1 MHLENPGIIQRGV
14 EEFENEIEFFLAK
27 LYEINHDDE
36 TLSCKINTFKRM
48 KLSRDC
54 DSKRVNLERTR
65 RLITHLCNRGQ
76 YQFLY
81 DTFKKNYF
89 DLWTSNIQTIQ
100 QHELV
105 ITIQN
110 RIQKDNTG
118 LELSEF
124 IYNTLFSLEDFR
136 MSIQNGIISDYLNV
150 FTRFWCHHKRST
162 QIICNVY
169 LTFDCMYKRY
179 RATISASNKENEYLG
194 FIQNANSFL
203 KSIILSIHPAT
214 SHSYMIGSVPISL
227 VGLLLSVFIS
237 INEIRDFSYSSQ
249 ISVTERLKEAVG
261 GKYEKPFFMLKKI
274 FEMFVELQIINQDL
288 KKLYL
293 EILRRYYLKIFE
305 EKKSLG
311 FKDFVNFVREA
322 LELERSLLVTY
333 NNRDLLYTSNFGSS
347 SSKLDTSLLSLINQ
361 DQKIPLNAFRDTSPT
376 DISSFDQF
384 NEDYETSWDLFV
396 FNVELNILDV
406 LISDDIIHHYS
417 KSNQGLSCLT
427 LLVSNEEFE
436 ILTFL
441 FNVFKRKNKEQL
453 FRKELEKC
461 IIEQGL
467 DLVKQL
473 PKYRFLDPS
482 EMKDHRKTNSIFET
496 YLQNIK
502 GLLEFYL
509 KIERIWKRSFI
520 EDEKIRNL
528 CINEAWV
535 QILNC
540 DDTLAKEIMRGFSIL
555 IHHIL
560 VRSYNFHKGEN
571 VDLRSGGTQ
580 KRLSRANLDIICW
593 NVNNS
598 SSGNS
603 LEGTS
608 NSSDIKTREYFE
620 SIIYLFKCSNYK
632 DYFQNYYHQLLSQRI
647 VYYFTNNRIGFG
659 SNQGEI
665 LKYYLGWSLS
675 SALGSNIEM
684 LINKVDI
691 YEIYLMKLLYT
702 ECGYTFI
709 SKSNFVIKDW
719 FASQSIFKFYLLE
732 SIGHQM
738 APSVKIVEDANSESS
753 CLRKDENL
761 KIEFG
766 NFSHRKKRITKN
778 LSTTICEEIHFWL
791 KSEDLKMKYESSS
804 LDNVGL
810 AENDEV
816 GDFIISSGVPSEIQ
830 KSQENEE
837 LEKEIVL
844 KNIKYEVPFSLIVLS
859 STNWPLRN
867 YKNGEDGAKNTGIIN
882 EESCLPLNFLECE
895 LFSKYNGNIDIQ
907 HIHNEMQLYQQF
919 YTKIYSRTLTWSYFL
934 GTCIMDYCMHALGR
948 QRLRM
953 ILTLQQ
959 GILLLC
965 FNEEKIFVELRREQY
980 LALKDNIG
988 RLFDPIR
995 LLVAR
1000 VGLEGEMV
1008 EVAEEKELELPPLLI
1023 LHEENKD
1030 NVKIEYNINFDTI
1043 IKNYVGSGEFDQS
1056 KEYLMNYASGLNT
1069 IDFSSDFCLDYIY
1082 KEKDYLDENMSRNEK
1097 GCNGREEQYSFD
1109 YDSLKSNNYISLF
1122 KNNKYRIE
1130 AIIMKFLKHKQKSSL
1145 LNLIQVV
1152 MKEFSLNK
1160 DDNVDS
1166 IHQNNKIINGEIL
1179 KILNSLIQRDL
1190 IEIDSE
1196 NEHFYN
1202 YIP

>member
-1 MHLENPGIIQRGV
+1 
-14 EEFENEIEFFLAK
+14 
-27 LYEINHDDE
+27 
-36 TLSCKINTFKRM
+36 
-48 KLSRDC
+48 
-54 DSKRVNLERTR
+54 
-65 RLITHLCNRGQ
+65 
-76 YQFLY
+76 
-81 DTFKKNYF
+81 
-89 DLWTSNIQTIQ
+89 
-100 QHELV
+100 
-105 ITIQN
+105 
-110 RIQKDNTG
+110 
-118 LELSEF
+118 
-124 IYNTLFSLEDFR
+124 
-136 MSIQNGIISDYLNV
+136 
-150 FTRFWCHHKRST
+150 
-162 QIICNVY
+162 
-169 LTFDCMYKRY
+169 
-179 RATISASNKENEYLG
+179 
-194 FIQNANSFL
+194 
-203 KSIILSIHPAT
+203 
-214 SHSYMIGSVPISL
+214 
-227 VGLLLSVFIS
+227 
-237 INEIRDFSYSSQ
+237 
-249 ISVTERLKEAVG
+249 
-261 GKYEKPFFMLKKI
+261 
-274 FEMFVELQIINQDL
+274 
-288 KKLYL
+288 
-293 EILRRYYLKIFE
+293 
-305 EKKSLG
+305 
-311 FKDFVNFVREA
+311 
-322 LELERSLLVTY
+322 
-333 NNRDLLYTSNFGSS
+333 
-347 SSKLDTSLLSLINQ
+347 
-361 DQKIPLNAFRDTSPT
+361 
-376 DISSFDQF
+376 
-384 NEDYETSWDLFV
+384 
-396 FNVELNILDV
+396 
-406 LISDDIIHHYS
+406 
-417 KSNQGLSCLT
+417 
-427 LLVSNEEFE
+427 
-436 ILTFL
+436 
-441 FNVFKRKNKEQL
+441 
-453 FRKELEKC
+453 
-461 IIEQGL
+461 
-467 DLVKQL
+467 
-473 PKYRFLDPS
+473 
-482 EMKDHRKTNSIFET
+482 
-496 YLQNIK
+496 
-502 GLLEFYL
+502 
-509 KIERIWKRSFI
+509 
-520 EDEKIRNL
+520 
-528 CINEAWV
+528 
-535 QILNC
+535 
-540 DDTLAKEIMRGFSIL
+540 MRGFSIL

-684 LINKVDI
+684 LMNKVDI

-895 LFSKYNGNIDIQ
+895 LFSKYN
-907 HIHNEMQLYQQF
+907 
-919 YTKIYSRTLTWSYFL
+919 
-934 GTCIMDYCMHALGR
+934 
-948 QRLRM
+948 
-953 ILTLQQ
+953 
-959 GILLLC
+959 
-965 FNEEKIFVELRREQY
+965 EKIFVELRREQY

-1109 YDSLKSNNYISLF
+1109 YDSLKRAAVAIFGLITAGLTSIFLIIAGGVICFTFPGAKLLTCTAFGALFVGCSLVIAGFGIIFGTILIGVGALISLDT
-1122 KNNKYRIE
+1122 
-1130 AIIMKFLKHKQKSSL
+1130 
-1145 LNLIQVV
+1145 V
-1152 MKEFSLNK
+1152 FS
-1160 DDNVDS
+1160 DVEDFTSVF
-1166 IHQNNKIINGEIL
+1166 GA
-1179 KILNSLIQRDL
+1179 
-1190 IEIDSE
+1190 EIDFLLKSNAPDPIFLIIIDFE
-1196 NEHFYN
+1196 SN
-1202 YIP
+1202 